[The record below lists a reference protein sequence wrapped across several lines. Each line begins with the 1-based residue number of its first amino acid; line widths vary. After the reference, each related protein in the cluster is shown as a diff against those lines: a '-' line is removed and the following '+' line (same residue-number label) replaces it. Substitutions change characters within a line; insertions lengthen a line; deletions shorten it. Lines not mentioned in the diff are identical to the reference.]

1 MFNFI
6 KSFASKYLVK
16 GLIVVVLALLAT
28 NGYQYLQL
36 NNLKNTNENLR
47 SANTLLLTT
56 NETNVKAIEDLQT
69 DKTYNEKLISE
80 QVVRLS
86 ELKNKTCT
94 TILEIQKIKTSEKKE
109 NVNEDDETCD
119 IDSNIPDELI
129 SLFKSSGY

>member
-16 GLIVVVLALLAT
+16 GLIIVVLALLAT

-56 NETNVKAIEDLQT
+56 NETNVKTIEDLQT

-86 ELKNKTCT
+86 ELKNKTCN
-94 TILEIQKIKTSEKKE
+94 TINEIQKIKTSEKKE
-109 NVNEDDETCD
+109 NVNEDGKTCD
-119 IDSNIPDELI
+119 IDDGLPDDL
-129 SLFKSSGY
+129 SRVFKSSGY